1 MVGHVPL
8 QKVLHHHPRAG
19 QEAFPIHIKRI
30 IAVRTLLA
38 CIGFARAQHPFAGA
52 SFGSG
57 PHGENHSVAILE
69 GCLGQTH
76 GRWNFGRHLQLLE
89 EALLRAPKQTQQQGP
104 PPAGAFSPLGCWC
117 RAAAVPARIALSTI
131 QVGAEGQPKAL
142 PEGSCRVILLRCLLV
157 QLHPADGEIHTV
169 KGQGLAGQHTLRL
182 HAHGD
187 KLHSTQA
194 APLHCLLEICKL
206 TVWQAWSPQTE
217 SVHVGHV
224 LHLCCSCRRRVE
236 HPGPAAGSL

>member
-89 EALLRAPKQTQQQGP
+89 EALLRAPKQAQHQGS
-104 PPAGAFSPLGCWC
+104 PPAAAFLAPLWFFLAAPCWILLS
-117 RAAAVPARIALSTI
+117 AV
-131 QVGAEGQPKAL
+131 QVGTKRMPHLL
-142 PEGSCRVILLRCLLV
+142 PEGCSCVVLPQGDLIQLNRGDFKGNTLV
-157 QLHPADGEIHTV
+157 RQSP
-169 KGQGLAGQHTLRL
+169 AGQHALSF

-187 KLHSTQA
+187 QLHPTDSTALHSTLELQELVVRQA
-194 APLHCLLEICKL
+194 R
-206 TVWQAWSPQTE
+206 SPQTE
-217 SVHVGHV
+217 AVHVGHV